1 MKGIITAG
9 GMGTRLLP
17 VTRSVSKQLL
27 PVYDKPMIYYPLAT
41 LMQAG
46 IRDVLLISTPD
57 DLSGYEKLLGDGEAF
72 GISLTYLPQP
82 RPEGIAQAFVLG
94 ADFLQGDACAL
105 VLGDN
110 VFQGSEPMTGQME
123 DAVRCAETQNA
134 ATIFGFR
141 VSDPQRYGVMAF
153 APDNTTLVGIE
164 EKPDTPKSNFAVVGL
179 YFYPPDVTQI
189 AQTMRPSGRGEYEI
203 TDVNNA
209 YLGQNRL
216 RAERLSGGAA
226 WLDTGTHESLLE
238 ASNTIEAI
246 EHRQGVKVACLEE
259 IAFRRGWI
267 DKAAVLR
274 QAGSMGK
281 TAYAEYL
288 RELR

>member
-1 MKGIITAG
+1 
-9 GMGTRLLP
+9 MGTRLLP

-46 IRDVLLISTPD
+46 VRDILLISTPD
-57 DLSGYEKLLGDGEAF
+57 DLGQYERLLGSGADF
-72 GISLTYLPQP
+72 GIAIAYLPQP
-82 RPEGIAQAFVLG
+82 RPEGIAQAFILG
-94 ADFLQGDACAL
+94 ADFINGQPVAL

-110 VFQGSEPMTGQME
+110 VFQGGETMTAQME
-123 DAVRCAETQNA
+123 TAVIRAQQENA

-141 VSDPQRYGVMAF
+141 VSDPERYGVMALG
-153 APDNTTLVGIE
+153 PDGETLTGIE
-164 EKPDTPKSNFAVVGL
+164 EKPAVPKSNYAVVGL
-179 YFYPPDVTQI
+179 YFYPPDVVEI
-189 AQTMRPSGRGEYEI
+189 ARTMRPSGRGEYEI

-209 YLGQNRL
+209 YLAQNRL

-246 EHRQGVKVACLEE
+246 EHRQGIKIACLEE
-259 IAFRRGWI
+259 IAFRSGWI
-267 DKAAVLR
+267 DKETVLS
-274 QAGSMGK
+274 QADKMGK
-281 TAYAEYL
+281 TGYADYL
-288 RELR
+288 RGLV

>member
-17 VTRSVSKQLL
+17 VTTSVSKQLL

-46 IRDVLLISTPD
+46 VRDILLISTPD
-57 DLSGYEKLLGDGEAF
+57 DLSGYEKLLGNGENF
-72 GISLTYLPQP
+72 GVSLSYIAQP

-94 ADFLQGDACAL
+94 TDFLQGESAAL

-110 VFQGSEPMTGQME
+110 VFQGSEPMTQQME
-123 DAVRCAETQNA
+123 AAVSCAETQNA

-141 VSDPQRYGVMAF
+141 VSDPQRYGVMTFGA
-153 APDNTTLVGIE
+153 DNATLVGIE
-164 EKPDTPKSNFAVVGL
+164 EKPIVPKSNFAVVGL
-179 YFYPPDVTQI
+179 YFYPPDVAQI
-189 AQTMRPSGRGEYEI
+189 ARTMRPSGRGEYEI

-209 YLGQNRL
+209 YLSQNRL

-246 EHRQGVKVACLEE
+246 EHRQGIKIACLEE
-259 IAFRRGWI
+259 IAYRRGWI
-267 DKAAVLR
+267 DAEIVEAR
-274 QAGSMGK
+274 AGSMGK
-281 TAYAEYL
+281 TAYADYL
-288 RELR
+288 RGLL